1 MANIDLSLSVICAQ
15 IRKRRSLSKA
25 LILTL
30 PPRYTPTNPY
40 IEYPQYKQIDFD
52 MRRKAEILR
61 YDKNSTKSNSKLTK
75 AQQYSKLVNPSGKS
89 DGKFNDTI
97 LYQNDG
103 SGNFYTIVVKYPDTY
118 STAKVLIGFDPFDN
132 PKYMDVYSIIPG
144 QRLRPCPDN
153 FPTPSSSSD
162 VPGPVMNLYYDTNVP
177 LVYYNKNV
185 QAYGI
190 TNPNN
195 NEPWTVSLDN
205 NIFFSDTVSDLF
217 MNLIINN
224 AVNNYAYTFTIQTP
238 VSIYFTAT
246 VNTDVPDGQIYLPNN
261 TINIDT
267 VNVFTYYNGKQIT
280 YYTQPNVSLTNPET
294 ISFDISLNKRYVSQT
309 SYDDKGL
316 LINTSYYNN
325 TITGRYYLGMLN
337 ITNLYLLT
345 SPSYIY
351 DINLNFFMSTNMN
364 ALFSSYFDIMTVG
377 VYCNV
382 DSSYYPNIAQ
392 NIVLNNNSTYQLQT
406 FEFSGT

>member
-1 MANIDLSLSVICAQ
+1 MANIDLSLTVICAQ
-15 IRKRRSLSKA
+15 IRKRRALSSA
-25 LILTL
+25 LVLTL
-30 PPRYTPTNPY
+30 PPRFTPTNPY
-40 IEYPQYKQIDFD
+40 IEYPQYKQFDFD
-52 MRRKAEILR
+52 MRRKAEILK
-61 YDKNSTKSNSKLTK
+61 YDKNSSQSNSKLTK

-103 SGNFYTIVVKYPDTY
+103 SGNFQTIVVKYPDTY
-118 STAKVLIGFDPFDN
+118 STTKVIVGFDPFEN
-132 PKYMDVYSIIPG
+132 PKYIDVYSIIPG
-144 QRLRPCPDN
+144 QRLTPCPDN
-153 FPTPSSSSD
+153 FPTPTSSCD
-162 VPGPVMNLYYDTNVP
+162 VPGPIMNLYYDINVP

-195 NEPWTVSLDN
+195 KEPWTVSTNN
-205 NIFFSDTVSDLF
+205 NIFFTDTISKLF

-224 AVNNYAYTFTIQTP
+224 AINNYAYTFTIQTP

-246 VNTDVPDGQIYLPNN
+246 VNTNVPDGQIYLPNN
-261 TINIDT
+261 SINIDT

-280 YYTQPNVSLTNPET
+280 YYNQPNVSLTYPET
-294 ISFDISLNKRYVSQT
+294 LSFDISLNKRYVSQT
-309 SYDDKGL
+309 SYDEKGL

-364 ALFSSYFDIMTVG
+364 ALFSSYFDVITVG

-382 DSSYYPNIAQ
+382 DSAYYPNIAQ